1 LGGGRC
7 EDKSAR
13 SAPRFR
19 LVNFRVGKH
28 GNAIRAGDSG
38 RSTPDPMNS
47 PHLLLRVISCVFVF
61 GSVRALA
68 ADAVTVPP
76 PVPGFPIGR
85 CVLVLNITSP
95 EDAKTAGF
103 EYLEMNMPSMLPL
116 SDVDFAALV
125 RRLRGIGIPLVS
137 GYGFMPEDLKVVG
150 PAVDQAKVEAAVRRG
165 LDRAKQLGVTMVVH
179 GNVINASRT
188 APAGFPLAEARKQFA
203 DFCRL
208 AAREGAA
215 RGITVL
221 IQPMGT
227 SATNVINTVAE
238 GLALVEEVNSPNL
251 QLLVDFSGMIEGK
264 EDFAILRKAGPHIKQ
279 IEIQNPNGRIYPQ
292 QANEA
297 DYAGFFRALKAGGYR
312 GGFSI
317 HGKPG
322 DFFTTAPKALALLRG
337 LIATELAGAPAR

>member
-1 LGGGRC
+1 M
-7 EDKSAR
+7 S
-13 SAPRFR
+13 
-19 LVNFRVGKH
+19 
-28 GNAIRAGDSG
+28 
-38 RSTPDPMNS
+38 
-47 PHLLLRVISCVFVF
+47 LRVIAGVLAF
-61 GSVRALA
+61 GTLRALA
-68 ADAVTVPP
+68 AESAPIVPP
-76 PVPGFPIGR
+76 PVPGYPIGR

-95 EDAKTAGF
+95 EDAKTAGM
-103 EYLEMNMPSMLPL
+103 EYLELNMPSMLPL
-116 SDVDFAALV
+116 SDAEFGAPVK
-125 RRLRGIGIPLVS
+125 RLRGLGIPLVS

-150 PAVDQAKVEAAVRRG
+150 PAVDQVRVEAAVRRG
-165 LDRAKQLGVTMVVH
+165 LDRAKQLGLSMVVH

-238 GLALVEEVNSPNL
+238 GLALVEEMKSPNL
-251 QLLVDFSGMIEGK
+251 QLLVDFTTMVEGR
-264 EDFAILRKAGPHIKQ
+264 EDFAILHRAGPHIKQ

-292 QANEA
+292 KADEA
-297 DYAGFFRALKAGGYR
+297 DYAGFFRALKKGGYV

-322 DFFTTAPKALALLRG
+322 EFFKTAPVAMTLLRG
-337 LIATELAGAPAR
+337 LAAKELAGKK